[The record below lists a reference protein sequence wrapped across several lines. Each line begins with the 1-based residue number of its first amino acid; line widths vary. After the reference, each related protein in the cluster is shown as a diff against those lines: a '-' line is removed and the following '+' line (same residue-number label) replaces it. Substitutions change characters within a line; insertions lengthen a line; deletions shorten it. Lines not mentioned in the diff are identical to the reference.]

1 MLFDIKNRGG
11 AVNIL
16 VAVDLSGSTKTVIDH
31 MLDLAVPLSASVW
44 LLHVA
49 DPEPDFVGYDV
60 GPQSERDAMAEK
72 HHREHAELQV
82 IAEGM
87 RNTGLQTTALLV
99 QGPTAETILREAAKL
114 EVDMIIVGSHGHG
127 AVSQVLVGSVSEG
140 VLRNCVVPVLVVPV
154 RDNT

>member
-1 MLFDIKNRGG
+1 MKLLAAI
-11 AVNIL
+11 
-16 VAVDLSGSTKTVIDH
+16 DLSSSTQAIVDQVI
-31 MLDLAVPLSASVW
+31 DLAVSLPASVW
-44 LLHVA
+44 VLHVA

-72 HHREHAELQV
+72 YHHEHAELQA

-99 QGPTAETILREAAKL
+99 QGPTAETILQEAVKL
-114 EVDMIIVGSHGHG
+114 EVDIIIVGSHGHG
-127 AVSQVLVGSVSEG
+127 AVYQALVGSVSEA

>member
-1 MLFDIKNRGG
+1 MLFDIENRGG

-31 MLDLAVPLSASVW
+31 MIDLAVPLSASVW

-49 DPEPDFVGYDV
+49 DPEPDFVGYEV

-72 HHREHAELQV
+72 FHREHAELQA
-82 IAEGM
+82 IAERM
-87 RNTGLQTTALLV
+87 RNAGLQTTALLV
-99 QGPTAETILREAAKL
+99 QGATADTILQETAKL

-127 AVSQVLVGSVSEG
+127 AVYQALVGSVSEA